1 MKLAGAAATPK
12 GEPSGSRSLR
22 LRADQS
28 QDSGVGALSRRPA
41 SVASRVGRLVSSPGG
56 FAPMLILGKRWRFL
70 PIDVL
75 HIFLWQNV
83 RSCFNQRFPRS
94 GGEVWGAADRRCH
107 VSGYRCIVF
116 SASVSGRRP
125 RQTRHFVIMEPAAIE
140 TAIPTRRFSKRRAL
154 ASGEGR
160 VLRPALRPS
169 KPGPS
174 PQGPISPATGG
185 RRRPSRR
192 PPSRAR
198 TR

>member
-1 MKLAGAAATPK
+1 MPVLRIKLAEAAATPK

-41 SVASRVGRLVSSPGG
+41 SGASRVGRLVSSPGG

-75 HIFLWQNV
+75 HIFLWQHV

-116 SASVSGRRP
+116 SAPVSGRRP
-125 RQTRHFVIMEPAAIE
+125 RQTRHFVIMEPEFSSRGAA
-140 TAIPTRRFSKRRAL
+140 
-154 ASGEGR
+154 
-160 VLRPALRPS
+160 
-169 KPGPS
+169 S
-174 PQGPISPATGG
+174 PRDVEASPAGRKDGERDGG
-185 RRRPSRR
+185 DRKH
-192 PPSRAR
+192 AL
-198 TR
+198 